1 MNSAYAEKDG
11 DLTLQNC
18 TAIIEYYPE
27 NAARARLLA
36 ANILII
42 HDQFESAAALLQ
54 EVRKE
59 YPDAPGAMIALGL
72 AFQLQGRFEEAEAN
86 YYEFCYLFNEIFPEV
101 VDEVNKFR
109 YLMKEGFRTPPKWQ
123 EIYRYQFM
131 HEL

>member
-1 MNSAYAEKDG
+1 
-11 DLTLQNC
+11 
-18 TAIIEYYPE
+18 
-27 NAARARLLA
+27 
-36 ANILII
+36 
-42 HDQFESAAALLQ
+42 
-54 EVRKE
+54 
-59 YPDAPGAMIALGL
+59 MIALGL
-72 AFQLQGRFEEAEAN
+72 ARQLLGQFEEAEAN